1 MISPKPGIMMNP
13 YEFGGPPMPQKPMTS
28 NMPVPQNLIHR
39 IGSPF
44 SDYQRIQ
51 PLITNVVV

>member
-1 MISPKPGIMMNP
+1 MMNP

-28 NMPVPQNLIHR
+28 NMPMPQNLIHR